1 MRFAK
6 LADNYSVA
14 TQIDPAD
21 VEYFAGEGF
30 TTIVCNRP
38 DGEEPRQPTSAAIRE
53 ACERHG
59 LDFHMLP
66 MQGRAVSPET
76 VQQFIDVMQHAEGP
90 VLGYCRSA
98 TRSAIL
104 WQTATQAGAELHP
117 PPVSRND

>member
-21 VEYFAGEGF
+21 VEYFAREGF
-30 TTIVCNRP
+30 AAIVCNRP
-38 DGEEPRQPTSAAIRE
+38 DGEEPGQPTSAAIRE

-59 LDFHMLP
+59 VDFHMIP
-66 MQGRAVSPET
+66 IQGSAVGPDA
-76 VQQFIDVMQHAEGP
+76 VQHFLDVMQNTDGP

-104 WQTATQAGAELHP
+104 WQLASQAPE
-117 PPVSRND
+117 RD

>member
-6 LADNYSVA
+6 LADNYCVA

-59 LDFHMLP
+59 VDFYMIP
-66 MQGRAVSPET
+66 MQGRAVSPDT
-76 VQQFIDVMQHAEGP
+76 VAQFIEVMKHAQGP

-98 TRSAIL
+98 TRSAML
-104 WQTATQAGAELHP
+104 WQIASQAGAALHP
-117 PPVSRND
+117 DPDSRDD

>member
-6 LADNYSVA
+6 LSDTYSVA

-21 VEYFAGEGF
+21 VEFLAREGF
-30 TTIVCNRP
+30 SAIVCNRP
-38 DGEEPRQPTSAAIRE
+38 DGEDPGQPTSASIRE

-59 LDFHMLP
+59 IDFYMIP
-66 MQGRAVSPET
+66 VQGSFVNPDT
-76 VQQFIDVMQHAEGP
+76 VQQFIDVMKDAEGP

-104 WQTATQAGAELHP
+104 WQLASQAQAGG
-117 PPVSRND
+117 

>member
-21 VEYFAGEGF
+21 VEYFAREGF
-30 TTIVCNRP
+30 AAIVCNRP
-38 DGEEPRQPTSAAIRE
+38 DGEEPGQPTSASIRE

-59 LDFHMLP
+59 VDFHMIP
-66 MQGRAVSPET
+66 IQGSAVSPDT
-76 VQQFIDVMQHAEGP
+76 VQQFLDVMSNTGGP

-104 WQTATQAGAELHP
+104 WQLASQAPASG
-117 PPVSRND
+117 